1 MSPHIQTIDLP
12 LIFNM
17 GRVNC
22 YLIDTGRG
30 FILVDTGGS
39 NQRRVLEQKLLDA
52 GCHPGNLR
60 LIVLTHGD
68 FDHIG
73 NAAYLRLRF
82 ETQIAMHPAD
92 AGMAEHGD
100 MFANR
105 QKSNAVVKVV
115 APVVSGFGKK
125 DRFTPDIPLE
135 DGSDLSEYGWEA
147 RVIHLPGH
155 SLGSI
160 GLLTP
165 AGELLGGD
173 LFENTRQPALNGIM
187 DDLEAA
193 RDSAAKLASLGVQ
206 TVYPGHGQPFALDD
220 YFSQNP

>member
-1 MSPHIQTIDLP
+1 MPPHIQTIDLP

-52 GCHPGNLR
+52 GCQPGDLR
-60 LIVLTHGD
+60 LIVITHGD

-73 NAAYLRLRF
+73 NAAYLRTRF

-92 AGMAEHGD
+92 AGMAEYGD

-115 APVVSGFGKK
+115 APMVSGFGKK

-135 DGSDLSEYGWEA
+135 DGDDLSDYGWEA

-165 AGELLGGD
+165 AGDLLGGD

-193 RDSAAKLASLGVQ
+193 RLSAAKLANLGVQ
-206 TVYPGHGQPFALDD
+206 MVYPGHGQPFALAD
-220 YFSQNP
+220 FLSQNP